1 MTSEIRKLLEEMVE
15 RRASDLHIT
24 PGVPPQFR
32 IDGTLVP
39 CDRAPLSPLES
50 RELSY
55 AMIDEKRDLILGGG
69 YIPGCDHAIPPDVP
83 WENFRHYRERLAE
96 IA

>member
-24 PGVPPQFR
+24 AGVPPQFR

-39 CDRAPLSPLES
+39 ADRAPLNPLES

-55 AMIDEKRDLILGGG
+55 AMIDEKRI
-69 YIPGCDHAIPPDVP
+69 A
-83 WENFRHYRERLAE
+83 RLE
-96 IA
+96 